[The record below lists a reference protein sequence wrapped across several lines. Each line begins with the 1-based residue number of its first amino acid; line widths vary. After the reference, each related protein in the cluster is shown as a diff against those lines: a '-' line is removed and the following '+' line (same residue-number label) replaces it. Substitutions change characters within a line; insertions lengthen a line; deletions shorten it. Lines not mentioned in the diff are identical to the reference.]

1 MSLELVSFILCPFV
15 QRAVITLK
23 EKGVAYDVT
32 YIDLDNPPD
41 WFKNISPFGKVPLLK
56 TEGEVLFE
64 SAIIN
69 EYLDETFPPSL
80 HPDSPLI
87 RAKHRGWVE
96 FGSSL
101 LFDQFKL
108 IMAKDEDERQ
118 QQMESLGG
126 SFARLSDA
134 KGDGRYFS
142 GDSFS
147 LVDAAFAPLFMR
159 FDILK
164 KYLPELEGLMPSK
177 LQVWARELALRPSV
191 SDSVVSDFEPRFV
204 EFFRQKGT
212 DFFDLDSTR

>member
-1 MSLELVSFILCPFV
+1 MPLELVSFVLCPFV

-23 EKGVAYDVT
+23 EKGVPYDVT
-32 YIDLDNPPD
+32 YIDLDNPPE
-41 WFKNISPFGKVPLLK
+41 WFKDISPFGKVPLLK
-56 TEGEVLFE
+56 TKGEVLFE

-69 EYLDETFPPSL
+69 EYLDETYPPQL

-87 RAKHRGWVE
+87 RAKHRGWIE

-101 LFDQFKL
+101 LFEQVKL
-108 IMAKDEDERQ
+108 IMAKEPDERQ

-134 KGDGRYFS
+134 KEDGRYFS
-142 GDSFS
+142 ADSFS
-147 LVDAAFAPLFMR
+147 LVDAAYAPLFMR
-159 FDILK
+159 FDILR
-164 KYLPELEGLMPSK
+164 KYLPDLEDLMPSK
-177 LQVWARELALRPSV
+177 LQAWAAELALRPSV

-212 DFFDLDSTR
+212 DFFDSDTTR